1 MKQVEDGGQDIESE
15 LVEETEVLIN
25 EFKVRESLE
34 NQLKADLVKSQSS
47 LAEME
52 EVIATLRE
60 ENQALTDQVQCILAC
75 TALI

>member
-15 LVEETEVLIN
+15 LVEETKVLIN

-34 NQLKADLVKSQSS
+34 NQLKADLFKSQSS

-60 ENQALTDQVQCILAC
+60 ENQALTDQVH
-75 TALI
+75 TVY

>member
-1 MKQVEDGGQDIESE
+1 MKQVEGGGQDIESE
-15 LVEETEVLIN
+15 LVQETEVLIN

-34 NQLKADLVKSQSS
+34 NQLKADLIKSQSS

-52 EVIATLRE
+52 EEIATMRE
-60 ENQALTDQVQCILAC
+60 ENQALTDQVQCTS